1 MWHFLINADI
11 LDIWRVPLQNL
22 LCQLCLMHWICSP
35 VVPVHVNTM
44 TTLSDS
50 VSNLPLSDDFTV
62 AGMPR
67 WPGLSTAVPPAA
79 AGFRGP
85 AEKPSWRLLLSSH
98 PVWPPVAH
106 ASPSNTGACPSQAA
120 GNTAGR
126 IAGIGGHGQNDTHC
140 FYKQSHSLFDYDWW
154 TITSVFPLCLS
165 GCL

>member
-1 MWHFLINADI
+1 MKGSLTKSSLPTTSYALNMQSCCPCA
-11 LDIWRVPLQNL
+11 
-22 LCQLCLMHWICSP
+22 
-35 VVPVHVNTM
+35 HVNTM

-62 AGMPR
+62 AGVPR

-106 ASPSNTGACPSQAA
+106 TSPSNIGTCPSQAA

-140 FYKQSHSLFDYDWW
+140 NKQSHSLFDYDWW
-154 TITSVFPLCLS
+154 ITSVCVCLAVCS
-165 GCL
+165 PNLRPVRVSESN